1 MRESPTFVSIIKNE
15 KTWKNLLDHCEGRRS
30 STCCG
35 WFERYEGYY
44 NSGISGS
51 PKDLVAEIQAQDR
64 AFCGILVEYSAEIT
78 KRTDPKAEDVVNC
91 FKVREVKLGSNIPLS
106 SLGFED
112 KTSFQHKNTLAPTSM
127 ANLLQLTPLR
137 LWVETADY
145 RTGHRSQY
153 IDKRYYESISAIRTG
168 ERQVPMPMGTPK
180 PTQNLHQYMN
190 PLIPAFPR
198 TRELSTEDGMAQFAW
213 LNFRSGMLD
222 PASPA
227 EHSALL
233 AFKEL
238 RLKIRAFEGCAGL
251 LWGPNV
257 ERCDEAHV
265 TICKSRVIRS
275 PTHTPFVYV
284 LQLIRSDLP

>member
-64 AFCGILVEYSAEIT
+64 AFC
-78 KRTDPKAEDVVNC
+78 
-91 FKVREVKLGSNIPLS
+91 VREVKLGSNIPLS

-137 LWVETADY
+137 LWFETADY